1 MKFIFL
7 KNGHVGNDS
16 QSNHSIQQT
25 NRIDMQSFVA
35 YLGPNKILSFS
46 NFWIFIVYL
55 YSNERN
61 NIFEANNTK
70 LMLSMIQCY
79 WVLYLTYNTN
89 YYSTLVIL
97 YNAIRITF
105 RYQYN

>member
-16 QSNHSIQQT
+16 RSNHNIQQKSRT
-25 NRIDMQSFVA
+25 DMQSFVA

-61 NIFEANNTK
+61 SIFEANNTK
-70 LMLSMIQCY
+70 LMLSMIQGNATEFFT
-79 WVLYLTYNTN
+79 LLT
-89 YYSTLVIL
+89 IL
-97 YNAIRITF
+97 IITP
-105 RYQYN
+105 R